1 MGENPTPTLPGTVDS
16 PDGSS
21 SALSSEGEMSPVPV
35 AVPAQAA
42 APSPQWR
49 QLPACEAPQPPPA
62 ELPERLPSRGRRN
75 SVDILVSKA
84 KSSATAAMQGVSLVQ
99 NPETEAKK
107 RTQRFSE
114 AWAEPQNELARHVS
128 SMQHGCGSRFVMKE
142 SNCFR
147 KFWGFVVGILLLYTG
162 TIFPYKLA
170 FIEFYI
176 GGTEEMEK
184 ESARA
189 WAPIEQTVDILF
201 WIDLFLIFIF
211 SYKDEKLEVEV
222 CDLKKIFCRYVK
234 GFFFVNF
241 LACVPPSWFSVL
253 FGSSDGSESSLNKG
267 LRLSRLHR
275 TSRLARLAR
284 LGRLAKLAPFLHES
298 TTWKYIQGF
307 RGVRMMNLC
316 VGLMWVVH
324 LMACGWYLC
333 AALHENPEDT
343 WVARRSVSNTDGD
356 ILWGKEPEVQ
366 WVHALYFI
374 LTIFTTV
381 GFGDMSAYTTGETLY
396 ADWTMIVGTV
406 VNSIIMSEV
415 ITTLT
420 GVDRAQAELNKR
432 YGLIKEFA
440 DHARLSVKTT
450 TAFEKAVQR
459 ASHAGEVRVDASQLK
474 SFFATD
480 TLPRELMLELTKDV
494 FQGKLLRNE
503 MLVWVERHGIPLP
516 ARLPLM
522 LAAVMHPKTFQFQEV
537 LYQNADQPVHI
548 YLVMRGTLAF
558 VGVPHVE
565 GGLRPFT
572 VSEVQS
578 ALHIGA
584 KRRTSNAGTPV
595 EPSESEVGSEHPG
608 KQALY
613 PYKLF
618 GVLSYLG
625 EYEPLAD
632 LPTRTA
638 YARVE
643 SELGA
648 EVLVLPKKDLLE
660 LRSEFP
666 ACSSIWVKVARRKEW
681 HRGQLLDALRIPR
694 NYKKLA
700 LHTIQS
706 FYRSQFKGKRGKMS
720 GVQTPMCTLS
730 PASPTLSP
738 QFPLS
743 AVSPRARWRMPW
755 ICSRN
760 ARCQ

>member
-1 MGENPTPTLPGTVDS
+1 M
-16 PDGSS
+16 
-21 SALSSEGEMSPVPV
+21 
-35 AVPAQAA
+35 
-42 APSPQWR
+42 
-49 QLPACEAPQPPPA
+49 
-62 ELPERLPSRGRRN
+62 LPERTPSRGRRN

-84 KSSATAAMQGVSLVQ
+84 KSGAAAAMQELSLA
-99 NPETEAKK
+99 PDPKAEEK
-107 RTQRFSE
+107 RRRKRFSE
-114 AWAEPQNELARHVS
+114 AWAEPSNVLARHVS

-142 SNCFR
+142 SNPFR
-147 KFWGFVVGILLLYTG
+147 KFWNFVIGILLLYTG
-162 TIFPYKLA
+162 TVFPYKLA

-176 GGTEEMEK
+176 NSSSEMEDEVK
-184 ESARA
+184 QA
-189 WAPIEQTVDILF
+189 WFPVEQTVDILF
-201 WIDLFLIFIF
+201 WTDLFLIFVF

-234 GFFFVNF
+234 GFFFINLV
-241 LACVPPSWFSVL
+241 ACIPPSWFGVL
-253 FGSSDGSESSLNKG
+253 FGSSEGNESSSLNKG

-298 TTWKYIQGF
+298 ATWKYIQGF

-333 AALHENPEDT
+333 AALHEKPEDT
-343 WVARRSVSNTDGD
+343 WVYRRVVNNGDPSVNDGEGVLLVYED
-356 ILWGKEPEVQ
+356 PGVQ

-381 GFGDMSAYTTGETLY
+381 GFGDMSAFTTGETLY
-396 ADWTMIVGTV
+396 VDWAMIVGTV

-440 DHARLSVKTT
+440 EHTRMSVKATS
-450 TAFEKAVQR
+450 AFEKAVQR
-459 ASHAGEVRVDASQLK
+459 ASHAGEMRVDPSQLK

-503 MLVWVERHGIPLP
+503 LLVAVERHGIPLP
-516 ARLPLM
+516 PRLALM
-522 LAAVMHPKTFQFQEV
+522 LAAVMHPKNFQFMEDV
-537 LYQNADQPVHI
+537 YQNADQPVHI

-558 VGVPHVE
+558 VGVPNPD
-565 GGLRPFT
+565 GGLPPFT

-578 ALHIGA
+578 ALHIGN
-584 KRRTSNAGTPV
+584 RRRK
-595 EPSESEVGSEHPG
+595 SEVGIPPDPSEVTNEQQT
-608 KQALY
+608 KQVLY

-632 LPTRTA
+632 LPTRMS

-643 SELGA
+643 SEMGA
-648 EVLVLPKKDLLE
+648 EVLVLHKKDLLE

-666 ACSSIWVKVARRKEW
+666 ACSSVWVKVARRKEW
-681 HRGQLLDALRIPR
+681 HRGQLLEQLRIPR

-706 FYRSQFKGKRGKMS
+706 FYRKHFKGKVRTNAPKVAPGSRSGLASNGSGIPTSMPPSPSHILSPNSLTDMAQVQQRRTPSVVSQDVSIGELQRLRGKVEVMD
-720 GVQTPMCTLS
+720 QRMLEMQHTLDQIMEELKS
-730 PASPTLSP
+730 
-738 QFPLS
+738 
-743 AVSPRARWRMPW
+743 
-755 ICSRN
+755 SRPS
-760 ARCQ
+760 